1 MMQRRRLLVAV
12 LAWSMAA
19 CSPIASAV
27 LPGASRQPVRI
38 RPADPRPPIE
48 RDPVTAPWT
57 VAIDRIVGG
66 QPVSVAVGTGRRLVY
81 QHLGDRARL
90 PASNQKLV
98 LSMATLDTFGPSHRF
113 ITVAR
118 PSRPLRQGVLAGDLW
133 LIGSGDP
140 ELTPAGLSV
149 LADALHDRGLRTI
162 TGSVVGDV
170 AAFDR
175 RWWAPGWIRGLSR
188 HFVARPTALSLNG
201 NAGLARPELS
211 AATAL
216 TDALRSSGVTVAG
229 SPRTGRAPAHL
240 QPPLAQVRSAPLADI
255 LLRQNHGSINFD
267 AEMLTEALGARV
279 SGSQGSTRGGAAA
292 MESWASDEGVRLRAF
307 DGSGLSHRDRVS
319 TVDLVTLLLDARREP
334 WGHALITSMPSGGE
348 GTLGAR
354 LAGVPVHA
362 KTGTLFVTP
371 VSALSGYVRTSD
383 RRLVAFSVL
392 SRGLSKSAAV
402 AIEDAIVRTIAG
414 ARLR

>member
-12 LAWSMAA
+12 LAWSAVA
-19 CSPIASAV
+19 CSPLASAV
-27 LPGASRQPVRI
+27 LPGPSGQPVRI
-38 RPADPRPPIE
+38 QPADPRPPIE
-48 RDPVTAPWT
+48 RHPVAAPWT
-57 VAIDRIVGG
+57 AAIDRIVGG
-66 QPVSVAVGTGRRLVY
+66 QSVSVAVGIGRRLVY

-98 LSMATLDTFGPSHRF
+98 LSMAALDTFGPSHRF
-113 ITVAR
+113 VTVAR
-118 PSRPLRQGVLAGDLW
+118 PSHPLRLGVLAGDLW

-149 LADALHDRGLRTI
+149 LADSLHDRGLRTI

-188 HFVARPTALSLNG
+188 HYVARPTALSLHG
-201 NAGLARPELS
+201 NAGLSRPELS

-292 MESWASDEGVRLRAF
+292 MESWASHEGVRLRAF

-371 VSALSGYVRTSD
+371 VSALSGYVRTSEG
-383 RRLVAFSVL
+383 RLVAFSVL
-392 SRGLSKSAAV
+392 SRGLSKSTAV
-402 AIEDAIVRTIAG
+402 EIEDAVVRTIAG

>member
-12 LAWSMAA
+12 LAWSAVA
-19 CSPIASAV
+19 CSPLASAV
-27 LPGASRQPVRI
+27 LPGPSGQPVRI
-38 RPADPRPPIE
+38 QPADPRPPIE
-48 RDPVTAPWT
+48 RHPVAAPWT
-57 VAIDRIVGG
+57 AAIDRIVGG
-66 QPVSVAVGTGRRLVY
+66 QSVSVAVGIGRRLVY

-98 LSMATLDTFGPSHRF
+98 LSMAALDTFGPSHRF
-113 ITVAR
+113 VTVAR
-118 PSRPLRQGVLAGDLW
+118 PSHPLRLGVLAGDLW

-149 LADALHDRGLRTI
+149 LADSLHDRGLRTI

-188 HFVARPTALSLNG
+188 HYVARPTALSLHG
-201 NAGLARPELS
+201 NAGLSRPELS

-292 MESWASDEGVRLRAF
+292 MESWASHEGVRLRAF

-371 VSALSGYVRTSD
+371 VSALSGYVRTSEG
-383 RRLVAFSVL
+383 RLVAFSVL

-402 AIEDAIVRTIAG
+402 EIEDAVVRTIAG